1 MGTWAKIKRSG
12 PLYADNGLI
21 MESKDVFISHASED
35 NELVRK
41 IYDKFA
47 EEKVSCWLDI
57 ADINPNGEFFAE
69 KITQALRETK
79 VFLLIL
85 TPNSNQSGH
94 VANEIAM
101 AFDRHLPF
109 VIYNKNVSIQDFS
122 DSMAYFLST
131 KQFFDA
137 TGKDEDDTI
146 AEIVKQVK
154 SRLADITYNFKLES
168 VPCERK
174 QMFGS
179 MPEETVILP
188 AAKPDKE
195 TAEAFAKAKKIAIG
209 KKLGLCF
216 AAFAALAGLI
226 AAVCSGP
233 TYRTPNFKVGE
244 IMSFGNYHGKPM
256 LWVYAGHDRSTD
268 LAKFITRS
276 LYAVKPF
283 ATAQSGRYQFDSQ
296 GVKDTFVS
304 GATVAERQKQ
314 FSDKQFKEMYGSSSY
329 LDSTLRIWLN
339 SADTKVDYGNLSPIP
354 ANIDSIH
361 DQRYLTPD
369 TIDRLNEV
377 GFLQG
382 FSDDEKAMLVPVKS
396 SFLLTKDN
404 RGQAL
409 NANSEEGAD
418 EPQQWTYTKYLSD
431 TDYASDANKTFYV
444 RKFQNI
450 AHGYYYYGE
459 VSDLVTIPSL
469 QEIVEF
475 FDNPKLGLQYNVQN
489 DQNVMDI
496 THSWWTRTP
505 CGYANYTVCAV
516 RPSDTGMS
524 ALLAEPVQVSSL
536 VPVRPTISVNT
547 NDIKCSGSGLKDD
560 PYVCVLK

>member
-1 MGTWAKIKRSG
+1 
-12 PLYADNGLI
+12 

-41 IYDKFA
+41 IYDKLA

-57 ADINPNGEFFAE
+57 TDLNPNGEFFAE

-101 AFDRHLPF
+101 AFDRRLPF

-137 TGKDEDDTI
+137 SGKDEDDTI

-154 SRLADITYNFKLES
+154 SRLADIVYNFKLEAAP
-168 VPCERK
+168 VERK
-174 QMFGS
+174 QMFSS

-195 TAEAFAKAKKIAIG
+195 NTDALAKKQRVTLG
-209 KKLGLCF
+209 KKIGLG
-216 AAFAALAGLI
+216 FAALAAFVGMI
-226 AAVCSGP
+226 AVLCSGP
-233 TYRTPNFKVGE
+233 TYRTPNFKVGD
-244 IMSFGNYHGKPM
+244 ILSLGNYHGKPM
-256 LWVYAGHDRSTD
+256 FWVYAGHDRSTD

-283 ATAQSGRYQFDSQ
+283 ATAQSGHYQFDSQ
-296 GVKDTFVS
+296 GIKDTFIS
-304 GATVAERQKQ
+304 DATVSERRKQ
-314 FSDKQFKEMYGSSSY
+314 FSDKQFTEMYGSSSY
-329 LDSTLRIWLN
+329 RDSTLRLWLN

-354 ANIDSIH
+354 ANIDFIH

-396 SFLLTKDN
+396 SFLLTQNN
-404 RGQAL
+404 RDQAI
-409 NANSEEGAD
+409 NAKHEEGAD
-418 EPQQWTYTKYLSD
+418 EPQQWTYTKYLED

-444 RKFQNI
+444 SKFRNI
-450 AHGYYYYGE
+450 ARGYYYYGE
-459 VSDLVTIPSL
+459 ISDLVTVPSL
-469 QEIVEF
+469 QEIVDY

-536 VPVRPTISVNT
+536 VPVRPTISINT
-547 NDIKCSGSGLKDD
+547 DAIKCSGSGIADD
-560 PYVCVLK
+560 PYVCVLN